1 MLMLDWKACP
11 TLVKDNL
18 TAVSRHAKYAIVV
31 EFRRFC
37 FEDIRTVRTVR
48 MRDPSHQSHTENAMV
63 LLSPADD
70 FITHN
75 FKAMDGSSDSDEHL
89 VAAHVHASLT

>member
-1 MLMLDWKACP
+1 MPLLWNFGDFALRW
-11 TLVKDNL
+11 V
-18 TAVSRHAKYAIVV
+18 IQ
-31 EFRRFC
+31 
-37 FEDIRTVRTVR
+37 TVPTVR
-48 MRDPSHQSHTENAMV
+48 MCDPSHQSHTENAMV

-75 FKAMDGSSDSDEHL
+75 FKSMDGSSDSDEHL